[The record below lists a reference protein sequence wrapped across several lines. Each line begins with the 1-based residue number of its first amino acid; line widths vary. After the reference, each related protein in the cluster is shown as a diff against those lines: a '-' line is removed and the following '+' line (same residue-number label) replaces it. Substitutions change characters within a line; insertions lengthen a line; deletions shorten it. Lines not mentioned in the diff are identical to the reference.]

1 VDVFLTTASLK
12 ALRAIVALSPGGRK
26 GGKTGGF
33 LLGHVRGGQYF
44 VEGALAAPAGGWAEH
59 ETYDRLDTVEPGR
72 FIGFFVFSRSASER
86 RKIGAPHACG
96 KVILAVAPK
105 KNGSLEFR
113 GFRIDYTGRFV
124 FEPLPVVEEKETAP

>member
-12 ALRAIVALSPGGRK
+12 ALRAIAALSRS
-26 GGKTGGF
+26 GKPGGF

-44 VEGALAAPAGGWAEH
+44 VENALAAGESDWAGHDA
-59 ETYDRLDTVEPGR
+59 YDRLDKIESGR
-72 FIGFFVFSRSASER
+72 IIGFFVFSRSAAER

-96 KVILAVAPK
+96 KVVLTAAAK
-105 KNGSLEFR
+105 KVGPPEFQ
-113 GFRIDYTGRFV
+113 GFRIDFMGRFV